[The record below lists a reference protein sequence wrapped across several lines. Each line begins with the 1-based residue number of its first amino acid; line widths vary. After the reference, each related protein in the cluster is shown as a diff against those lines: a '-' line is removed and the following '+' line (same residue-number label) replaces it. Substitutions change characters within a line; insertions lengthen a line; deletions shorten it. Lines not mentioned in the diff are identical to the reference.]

1 LSSFPTR
8 RSSDLVKQIFIVN
21 QSVFDDFGKSGS
33 HLPFIQCVEKF
44 SADKDCL
51 RLGKSPDNI
60 FYVVQIDARLT
71 ANGGVYLGEQG
82 RRNLDEIYPSLI
94 GRGRESPHIG
104 NPSSAQIDHQ
114 CFSVCTEIQHRFP

>member
-1 LSSFPTR
+1 
-8 RSSDLVKQIFIVN
+8 
-21 QSVFDDFGKSGS
+21 
-33 HLPFIQCVEKF
+33 EKF

-94 GRGRESPHIG
+94 GRGCESTHIG
-104 NPSSAQIDHQ
+104 NHSSAQIDHQ
-114 CFSVCTEIQHRFP
+114 CFSVCTEIQHRFPNTNTKINIFVFFSRVDFNDIVIRYFGKGSL